1 MQNFLFVNFYKQFVI
16 FYIIITF
23 AALYYQMVPSEKTNF
38 YRVLGSKI
46 REARVKA
53 NLKQETFASF
63 LDLSRASIVNIEKG
77 RQHPPI
83 HVLWDIAKVLNIQ
96 ALDLFPQ
103 LDISDK
109 VSPQWKKIIA
119 KESSDKKT
127 KEKIL
132 NFIEEI
138 EIKTS

>member
-1 MQNFLFVNFYKQFVI
+1 
-16 FYIIITF
+16 
-23 AALYYQMVPSEKTNF
+23 MVSTEKTNF
-38 YRVLGSKI
+38 YRVLGGKI

-96 ALDLFPQ
+96 ASDLFPQ
-103 LDISDK
+103 LDVSDK